1 MLHVLSPSVLAR
13 RSAAAVPR
21 FIYRVTLQKRRG
33 VYYYVM
39 KLFSKLSYQIVFLLV
54 TYGFGI
60 AFFFLIDPRTLPLVL
75 MIVPFLWVFIAIF
88 FTCWVIMSHFEVFG
102 SRKRRVILGGVASG
116 LPVLLL
122 VLSSIHQLTF
132 RDVVIS
138 VAIVS
143 LLGLYMSRAD
153 FLR

>member
-1 MLHVLSPSVLAR
+1 
-13 RSAAAVPR
+13 
-21 FIYRVTLQKRRG
+21 
-33 VYYYVM
+33 M

-54 TYGFGI
+54 IYGFGVV
-60 AFFFLIDPRTLPLVL
+60 FFLLIDPRTLPLVL
-75 MIVPFLWVFIAIF
+75 MIVPFLWAFVALFSTF
-88 FTCWVIMSHFEVFG
+88 WVIMSHFEVFG
-102 SRKRRVILGGVASG
+102 SKKRRVILGGVASS

-143 LLGLYMSRAD
+143 LVGFYMSRAD